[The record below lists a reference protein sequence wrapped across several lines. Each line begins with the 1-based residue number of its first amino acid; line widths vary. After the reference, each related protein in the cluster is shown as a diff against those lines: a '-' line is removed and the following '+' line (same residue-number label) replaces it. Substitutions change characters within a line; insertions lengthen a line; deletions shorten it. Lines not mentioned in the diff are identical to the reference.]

1 MEKITKSNGKWFYG
15 ERECRDVDDLY
26 GLFRNEYHNSIGK
39 AVRLRLN
46 RIGYRKERV
55 HGFGFVFSEQPRVHK
70 KYRRV
75 GYRMLG
81 LVDVCYCRMIAVSDV
96 NCDNEEEFDEWF
108 DYAFSQGSGA
118 LRLEGRNEKTGRT
131 AKKRRETIK

>member
-1 MEKITKSNGKWFYG
+1 
-15 ERECRDVDDLY
+15 
-26 GLFRNEYHNSIGK
+26 
-39 AVRLRLN
+39 
-46 RIGYRKERV
+46 
-55 HGFGFVFSEQPRVHK
+55 
-70 KYRRV
+70 
-75 GYRMLG
+75 
-81 LVDVCYCRMIAVSDV
+81 MIAVSDV